1 MLDGENRLVDLLAHL
16 HLITAVDE
24 DRGALGEHD
33 RGAGRAGKAG
43 EPGEPL
49 VRRRQVFALE
59 AVGVRHDEAVEP
71 APLQFRAQRGDARRA
86 AGPGRAILERLEMRF
101 EHAR

>member
-1 MLDGENRLVDLLAHL
+1 MLDDENRGIDLLAHL

-24 DRGALGEHD
+24 DRGAIGEHD
-33 RGAGRAGKAG
+33 RRAGRAGEAG

-49 VRRRQVFALE
+49 VRRRHVFALE

-71 APLQFRAQRGDARRA
+71 APLQFRAQRGDVRGA
-86 AGPGRAILERLEMRF
+86 AGAAGAILERLEMRF